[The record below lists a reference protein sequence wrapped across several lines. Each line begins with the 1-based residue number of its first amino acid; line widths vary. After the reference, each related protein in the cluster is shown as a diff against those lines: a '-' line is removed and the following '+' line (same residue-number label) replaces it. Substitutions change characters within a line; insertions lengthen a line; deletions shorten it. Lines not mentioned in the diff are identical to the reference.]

1 MRTRTTKGPQ
11 EPVHYYP
18 NLMEATMKQLLG
30 SALALVFTLA
40 FVGLGWAG
48 AAPALEFDDGSS
60 AAAHN
65 KEGIMHYD
73 LGHWGVASEH
83 FLEAVN
89 ANPDAAE
96 AHYNYALTLDKMGQH
111 MDAAKHFKHA
121 QERGG
126 DNPAIQ
132 NSRILQA
139 HLKMLH

>member
-1 MRTRTTKGPQ
+1 MTKGLHA
-11 EPVHYYP
+11 PVYYYS
-18 NLMEATMKQLLG
+18 NLMEAIMKQLLG

-40 FVGLGWAG
+40 IVGLGWAG

-65 KEGIMHYD
+65 KEGITHYN

-89 ANPDAAE
+89 SNPNVGE
-96 AHYNYALTLDKMGQH
+96 PHYNYALTLDKMGQH

-132 NSRILQA
+132 QSPILKA
-139 HLKMLH
+139 HVKMLH

>member
-1 MRTRTTKGPQ
+1 
-11 EPVHYYP
+11 
-18 NLMEATMKQLLG
+18 MKQLLG
-30 SALALVFTLA
+30 SAFALVFTLA
-40 FVGLGWAG
+40 FVGLGWAEM
-48 AAPALEFDDGSS
+48 APALEFDDGSP

-65 KEGIMHYD
+65 QEGIMHYD
-73 LGHWGVASEH
+73 QGHWGVASEH

-89 ANPDAAE
+89 ANPKVAE

-132 NSRILQA
+132 ESPILKA
-139 HLKMLH
+139 HVKMLH